1 MKNVVVVA
9 FGSALVLLA
18 WASVQSRDLVTH
30 PVLQVSEWTQDW
42 EDLTIT
48 VQNPGKSPEQGS
60 VVVYFY
66 DDGNLTAWKTA
77 VEVPAESER
86 TYGLRLSNG
95 GSIVGSPEP
104 VVGDPNSVTDAPD
117 PVMHDPEPIDGGD
130 KNEDG
135 SDQNES
141 PPNS

>member
-1 MKNVVVVA
+1 MKKNVVVA

-18 WASVQSRDLVTH
+18 WAGVQSQDLVPH
-30 PVLQVSEWTQDW
+30 PVLQVTEWTQDW

-48 VQNPGKSPEQGS
+48 VQNPGKSLEQGS

-77 VEVPAESER
+77 VEVPAQSR
-86 TYGLRLSNG
+86 LTYGLRLSNG
-95 GSIVGSPEP
+95 GPIVGTPEP

-117 PVMHDPEPIDGGD
+117 PVMRDPEAIDGSD
-130 KNEDG
+130 KNGDG
-135 SDQNES
+135 SDQSES